1 MSSAHCLH
9 SNMHCMLCW
18 VLTIHCFQVERL
30 SASILNIL
38 EAGCMH
44 SSAMQLMFYFYSP
57 ENFGPVS
64 RLDLRR
70 NGQMGDITAFLCCC
84 PTAQATWCLGVIGSP
99 LSGWRVK
106 FSPSTPGFTQN
117 ITTGACPL
125 DPCGTCVDF
134 PEDLFFAA
142 AATRAKIVCLNHRL
156 MTEEPLSCRFGVLAV
171 SVSKCFRQR
180 GTTISWPLRA
190 ANLRSKNPSIAFA
203 CA

>member
-1 MSSAHCLH
+1 MWHTPKLFTAILCQWPMAKYWRRRGKKSNDVMSSAHCLH

-44 SSAMQLMFYFYSP
+44 SSVMQLMFYFYSP

-117 ITTGACPL
+117 ITTGALPFGSL
-125 DPCGTCVDF
+125 WNV
-134 PEDLFFAA
+134 
-142 AATRAKIVCLNHRL
+142 R
-156 MTEEPLSCRFGVLAV
+156 RFSWGPVLCSGCDTSKD
-171 SVSKCFRQR
+171 SVFESPFDDR
-180 GTTISWPLRA
+180 GAS
-190 ANLRSKNPSIAFA
+190 
-203 CA
+203 